1 MSTYRCRHCGAVLAD
16 DQLTADHEQ
25 RCALAHTCEHC
36 GALRGQRCREPSG
49 RPPSTEPANGSPSR
63 SDLSGNDT
71 DPWPE
76 DTIGADE
83 NEPDDD
89 EYPF

>member
-36 GALRGQRCREPSG
+36 GALPGQRCREPSG
-49 RPPSTEPANGSPSR
+49 RPTLHRAREWLAVALGPVR
-63 SDLSGNDT
+63 
-71 DPWPE
+71 
-76 DTIGADE
+76 
-83 NEPDDD
+83 
-89 EYPF
+89 